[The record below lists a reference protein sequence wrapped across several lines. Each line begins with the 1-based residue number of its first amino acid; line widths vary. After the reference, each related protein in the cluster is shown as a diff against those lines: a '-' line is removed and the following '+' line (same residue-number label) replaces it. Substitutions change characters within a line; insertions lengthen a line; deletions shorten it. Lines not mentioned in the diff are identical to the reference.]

1 MFNTI
6 VVTREVEK
14 VVATKPFSK
23 RVVLREVEKK
33 LIVNKR
39 EYDYLSFADVQT
51 DDSLN
56 CAESWKA
63 FGNYQELGI
72 SKDAEAYIAYAAREY
87 RDWVGVTKVNHDDKD
102 YIYIPSINKVY
113 EITTRGSSSNHSEDN
128 TTPSVETFGSEVP
141 FEEVQGIFTDEYMDY
156 VKSGREVVKGII
168 DKVVK
173 DFEEELRKEK
183 ISNAKSRL
191 KSLQTDLEEL
201 NREHPRARKQR
212 KIFEEWISNTEK
224 TINDYESGKFP
235 VWFGIRD

>member
-1 MFNTI
+1 MFNKEA
-6 VVTREVEK
+6 VTREVVK

-23 RVVLREVEKK
+23 SVALREVEKK
-33 LIVNKR
+33 IITNKR
-39 EYDYLSFADVQT
+39 EYEYLLFTDVQT

-72 SKDAEAYIAYAAREY
+72 PKDAEAYIAYAAREY
-87 RDWVGVTKVNHDDKD
+87 RDWVGVVKVDPNDKD
-102 YIYIPSINKVY
+102 YIYIPCIRKAY
-113 EITTRGSSSNHSEDN
+113 EITTRGSSSSHSEDN
-128 TTPSVETFGSEVP
+128 TTPSVETFGNEVSL
-141 FEEVQGIFTDEYMDY
+141 EKVRDVFTSEYMNY
-156 VKSGREVVKGII
+156 VKNERSVVKGTI

-191 KSLQTDLEEL
+191 KSLQVDLEVL

-235 VWFGIRD
+235 VWFTIRD